1 MCAIYAIKITE
12 LIIKCVICCY
22 NVVICCYILGDF
34 PIDAFFAICNLRA
47 QKVLYSAK
55 KPRNAEV
62 VFPDDHDY
70 TTKPKHDYTTKPN
83 HNYTTKPSHNHTT
96 EPSHDYTTKPN
107 HNHIT
112 EPSHDYTH

>member
-12 LIIKCVICCY
+12 LIIKC
-22 NVVICCYILGDF
+22 VICCYILGDF

-62 VFPDDHDY
+62 VFPD
-70 TTKPKHDYTTKPN
+70 KAA
-83 HNYTTKPSHNHTT
+83 
-96 EPSHDYTTKPN
+96 
-107 HNHIT
+107 
-112 EPSHDYTH
+112 

>member
-12 LIIKCVICCY
+12 LIIKCVICCN

-62 VFPDDHDY
+62 VFPDVDSDLRDHDSPGNDFL
-70 TTKPKHDYTTKPN
+70 TLELGLVGAPERLDQFR
-83 HNYTTKPSHNHTT
+83 SRRC
-96 EPSHDYTTKPN
+96 
-107 HNHIT
+107 
-112 EPSHDYTH
+112 

>member
-62 VFPDDHDY
+62 VFPDVEVVLFSVAPDR
-70 TTKPKHDYTTKPN
+70 
-83 HNYTTKPSHNHTT
+83 S
-96 EPSHDYTTKPN
+96 EC
-107 HNHIT
+107 
-112 EPSHDYTH
+112 